1 LAKRILIV
9 DDESHI
15 RLLLHR
21 TLEEL
26 ELEGVEIH
34 FAEDGLQ
41 ALAKAR
47 DLKPDLILLD
57 VMMPGMDGMDVCAA
71 VRKDPKL
78 AGVHVIILT
87 AKGQSHANDAETGPH
102 EYLTKPFDPDEIVMR
117 AAEVLGIDIDIDF
130 EF

>member
-1 LAKRILIV
+1 MAKRILIV
-9 DDESHI
+9 DDECHI

-34 FAEDGLQ
+34 FAEDGIGG
-41 ALAKAR
+41 LAKTR
-47 DLKPDLILLD
+47 DLKPDLLLLD

-71 VRKDPKL
+71 IRQDPGL
-78 AGVHVIILT
+78 ASVHVIILT
-87 AKGQSHANDAETGPH
+87 AKGQSHAVDVETGPH
-102 EYLTKPFDPDEIVMR
+102 EYLTKPFDPDQIVVR
-117 AAEVLGIDIDIDF
+117 AAEVLGIDIDLNF